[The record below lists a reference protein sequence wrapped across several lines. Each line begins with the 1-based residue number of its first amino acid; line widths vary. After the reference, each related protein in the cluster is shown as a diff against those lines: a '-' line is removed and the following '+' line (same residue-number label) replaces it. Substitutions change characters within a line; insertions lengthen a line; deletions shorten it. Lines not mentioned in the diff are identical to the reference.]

1 MLGLELSSPVPECEY
16 LSLESC
22 HVPLEVVVFQQWV
35 QELCRLFR
43 CPLRFMWQCNWEML
57 VLSVL
62 CMLECEITSC
72 NETPAAYLRKVVK
85 VLTFTDNVTCGF
97 L

>member
-1 MLGLELSSPVPECEY
+1 MLGLELSSPVPACEY

-62 CMLECEITSC
+62 CMVECEITSC